1 MSRMQKKEV
10 ENVNPRRK
18 HTIMS
23 PEDASSGKKS
33 HWAEMEITGKSTS
46 QVAYN

>member
-23 PEDASSGKKS
+23 PEDAGTGKKS
-33 HWAEMEITGKSTS
+33 NWSEMEITGITE
-46 QVAYN
+46 